1 MTELI
6 NDTKNQHFISQA
18 ELRWNSIDRNRP
30 YNLIKINRF
39 KLHGEKNKLSPP
51 ERKYVQGLS
60 SITDIFTLDIMDD
73 GKRINLEKFFGY
85 FEEQYDNTVSNFTSA
100 IETKIRNAENGT
112 EKIDGADFF
121 TDIKF
126 FQKIKFMNFIR
137 NPNNIRKALK
147 LFSFAKDYI
156 VLGQGKEFQ
165 LIIDALIKNKK
176 GHREYI
182 CHKYQVS
189 ESEFDSWIK
198 LLLLFVYV
206 DENMK
211 NSSLDGMMEE
221 FFKADELFTTVIIS
235 YYTDNSLGSVLIP
248 DIGSIV
254 NSDMTYLFNIS
265 SNCFIALEHKKL
277 DSEHCMDIAR
287 QVAEKMKQ
295 PFTNEFFE
303 IFKKSLAGSKR
314 ISIFIDNEKLLSG
327 YNKLCI
333 DESSEFVYSC
343 SSTVHGADIVID

>member
-6 NDTKNQHFISQA
+6 NDTKNQHFISQV

-30 YNLIKINRF
+30 YDLIKINRF
-39 KLHGEKNKLSPP
+39 KLCGENNKLLPP
-51 ERKYVQGLS
+51 ERKFVKGLS
-60 SITDIFTLDIMDD
+60 SITDIFTLDVIGD

-100 IETKIRNAENGT
+100 IETKIRNAEKGVV
-112 EKIDGADFF
+112 KIDGTDFF

-147 LFSFAKDYI
+147 LFGFAKDYI

-176 GHREYI
+176 GHRKHI
-182 CHKYQVS
+182 CDKYQVS

-198 LLLLFVYV
+198 LLLLFVYT
-206 DENMK
+206 DENME

-221 FFKADELFTTVIIS
+221 FFKADELYTAVIIG

-265 SNCFIALEHKKL
+265 SNCFIALEHNVI
-277 DSEHCMDIAR
+277 DSEYCRDIAR
-287 QVAEKMKQ
+287 QVAEKVGQ

-303 IFKKSLAGSKR
+303 KIKKNIAGSKQ
-314 ISIFIDNEKLLSG
+314 ISIFIDDEKLLSG
-327 YNKLCI
+327 YNKRCI
-333 DESSEFVYSC
+333 DESSEYVYSC
-343 SSTVHGADIVID
+343 SSTVHGADIVSD

>member
-30 YNLIKINRF
+30 HDLIKINRF
-39 KLHGEKNKLSPP
+39 KLHGERNKLLPP
-51 ERKYVQGLS
+51 ERKYVKGLS
-60 SITDIFTLDIMDD
+60 SITDIFTLDVLGD
-73 GKRINLEKFFGY
+73 GKRINLEKFFGC

-100 IETKIRNAENGT
+100 IETKIRNAEKGVV
-112 EKIDGADFF
+112 KIDGTEFF
-121 TDIKF
+121 TEIKF

-147 LFSFAKDYI
+147 LFDFAKDYI

-176 GHREYI
+176 GHRKYI
-182 CHKYQVS
+182 CDKYQVS

-198 LLLLFVYV
+198 LLLLFFYV
-206 DENMK
+206 DENME

-221 FFKADELFTTVIIS
+221 FFKADELYTAVIIG

-254 NSDMTYLFNIS
+254 NSDMTYFFNIS
-265 SNCFIALEHKKL
+265 RNCFIALEHKL
-277 DSEHCMDIAR
+277 IDSEYSRSIAR
-287 QVAEKMKQ
+287 KVAEEMGLS
-295 PFTNEFFE
+295 FTNELFD
-303 IFKKSLAGSKR
+303 IFKKIIAGSKH
-314 ISIFIDNEKLLSG
+314 ISIFIDNEELLSG
-327 YNKLCI
+327 YNKRCI
-333 DESSEFVYSC
+333 DESSKFVYSC
-343 SSTVHGADIVID
+343 SGTVYGADIVND

>member
-6 NDTKNQHFISQA
+6 NDTKNQHFISQV

-30 YNLIKINRF
+30 NDLIKINRF
-39 KLHGEKNKLSPP
+39 KLCGEKNKLLPP
-51 ERKYVQGLS
+51 ERKYVKGLS
-60 SITDIFTLDIMDD
+60 SITDIFTLGVMDD
-73 GKRINLEKFFGY
+73 GKRINLEKFFGF

-100 IETKIRNAENGT
+100 IETKIRNAEKDVV
-112 EKIDGADFF
+112 KIDGADFF

-147 LFSFAKDYI
+147 IFGFAKNYI

-176 GHREYI
+176 GHRKYI
-182 CHKYQVS
+182 CDKYRVS

-206 DENMK
+206 DENME

-221 FFKADELFTTVIIS
+221 FFKADELYTAVIIG
-235 YYTDNSLGSVLIP
+235 YYTNNTLGSVLIP

-265 SNCFIALEHKKL
+265 RNCFIALEHKVI
-277 DSEHCMDIAR
+277 DSEYSKGIAR
-287 QVAEKMKQ
+287 QVAEKMGE
-295 PFTNEFFE
+295 PFTNDLFE
-303 IFKKSLAGSKR
+303 IFKKNIAGSKR

-327 YNKLCI
+327 YNKRCI

-343 SSTVHGADIVID
+343 SSSVHGADIVSD

>member
-6 NDTKNQHFISQA
+6 NNTKNQHFISQV

-30 YNLIKINRF
+30 YDLMKINRF
-39 KLHGEKNKLSPP
+39 KLSGKEKKLLPP
-51 ERKYVQGLS
+51 EKKYVKGIS
-60 SITDIFTLDIMDD
+60 SITDIFTLDVMGD

-85 FEEQYDNTVSNFTSA
+85 FEEQYDDTVSKFTSA
-100 IETKIRNAENGT
+100 IETKIRKAEKDVV
-112 EKIDGADFF
+112 KIDGADFF

-126 FQKIKFMNFIR
+126 FQKIKFMNFMR

-165 LIIDALIKNKK
+165 LILDALIKNKK
-176 GHREYI
+176 GHRKYI
-182 CHKYQVS
+182 CDKYQVS

-206 DENMK
+206 DENMA

-221 FFKADELFTTVIIS
+221 FFKADELYTTVIIG

-248 DIGSIV
+248 DIGSII
-254 NSDMTYLFNIS
+254 NTDMTYSFNIS
-265 SNCFIALEHKKL
+265 SDCFIALEHNII
-277 DSEHCMDIAR
+277 DSEYSRDIVR
-287 QVAEKMKQ
+287 QVAEKMGQ
-295 PFTNEFFE
+295 PFTNELFGM
-303 IFKKSLAGSKR
+303 FKKDMAGRKH
-314 ISIFIDNEKLLSG
+314 ISIFINNEELLSG
-327 YNKLCI
+327 YNKRCI

-343 SSTVHGADIVID
+343 SSTVHGADIASD